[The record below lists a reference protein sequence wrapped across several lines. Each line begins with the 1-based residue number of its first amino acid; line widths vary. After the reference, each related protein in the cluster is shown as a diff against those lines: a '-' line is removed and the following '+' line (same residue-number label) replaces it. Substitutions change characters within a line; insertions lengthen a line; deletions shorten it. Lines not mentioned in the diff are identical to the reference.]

1 MSSSKVPKAIF
12 VYGTLRADWGPR
24 GDRWGVLD
32 DKESAVVY
40 EYGHITG
47 YVLKQNPRLEYPFI
61 HADSASDST
70 KKVFGTLLSW
80 PSGGADADTQSTVFQ
95 NKLAHCDSIEGY
107 NPEEPSCG
115 KFYVAF
121 KEGEGGGRRRVPI
134 VLCVFYMVLYL
145 FHGVL
150 YLLYA
155 GIYVFCIVAS
165 AATLV
170 LYTYCRRVDAHR
182 RWRCGACFAFF
193 HDSA

>member
-1 MSSSKVPKAIF
+1 MISRYLKSKKIYAKKPDVMSSSKVPKAIF

-121 KEGEGGGRRRVPI
+121 KEGEGGRRRSVILSVPY
-134 VLCVFYMVLYL
+134 CSMCVLYGAIFVPRCAIFAL
-145 FHGVL
+145 CWYICVL
-150 YLLYA
+150 Y
-155 GIYVFCIVAS
+155 C
-165 AATLV
+165 
-170 LYTYCRRVDAHR
+170 C
-182 RWRCGACFAFF
+182 
-193 HDSA
+193 

>member
-80 PSGGADADTQSTVFQ
+80 PSGGADADADTQSTVFQ

-121 KEGEGGGRRRVPI
+121 KEGEGGRRRSVILSVPY
-134 VLCVFYMVLYL
+134 CSMCVLYGAI
-145 FHGVL
+145 FVPRCAIFAPCCSTCVL
-150 YLLYA
+150 Y
-155 GIYVFCIVAS
+155 C
-165 AATLV
+165 
-170 LYTYCRRVDAHR
+170 C
-182 RWRCGACFAFF
+182 
-193 HDSA
+193 